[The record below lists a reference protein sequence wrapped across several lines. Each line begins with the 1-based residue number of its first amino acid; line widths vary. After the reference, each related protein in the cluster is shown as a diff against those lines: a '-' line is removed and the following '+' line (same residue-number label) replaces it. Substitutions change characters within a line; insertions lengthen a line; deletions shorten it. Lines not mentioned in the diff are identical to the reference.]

1 MQGSHLSTKSN
12 KDGAALF
19 RAKKAPLEKS
29 LSIQE
34 PLVVMMTA
42 VMWDLGSHL
51 GVSLYLIF
59 DVSLNIF
66 QKINCD
72 YHIYLA
78 TYIGLGKTF
87 SEKWVQ

>member
-59 DVSLNIF
+59 DISLEFF

-72 YHIYLA
+72 YHIYI
-78 TYIGLGKTF
+78 Y
-87 SEKWVQ
+87 SR